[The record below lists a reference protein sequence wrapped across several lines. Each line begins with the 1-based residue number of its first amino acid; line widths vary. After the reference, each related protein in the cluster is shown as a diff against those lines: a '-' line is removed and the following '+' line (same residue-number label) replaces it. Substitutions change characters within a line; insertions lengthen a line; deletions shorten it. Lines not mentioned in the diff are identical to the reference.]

1 MEWFDDRINNLNA
14 ALCAVD
20 DDEAHP
26 LFLAPCLD
34 TITDFSEYVEITF
47 VNAFGKIIHAY
58 EIVAQLNTRIAELLQ
73 FSELDVLLTFSD
85 TGWPLPDDKLSL
97 EGLAALKES
106 SISPIPRDDGD
117 LDYDEDEVEFRFQ
130 NKLSHYIH
138 ADVEKLSH
146 KFSASPI
153 SICEAAIEEP
163 VVGTDFSRRMARN
176 VISLLLGA
184 AFGRWDLRCLTESN
198 FVELPES
205 PFAELPA
212 CPLSMLTIESV
223 PVSESTCPND
233 YPVKVYWNGMLT
245 SDSSHEA
252 NLSAALHTVSEQIWK
267 TKASE
272 IESQI
277 LSVVSVESLEQ
288 YFANQNHF
296 FSDHLS
302 RYSKSRRQ
310 APIYWPISTESGS
323 YTLWFYY
330 HRLTDQTL
338 YKAVNDFVDPKLK
351 ETHGQFADL
360 LANKDRSSV
369 QEKELAQLT
378 ELESELKQF
387 KADLLEI
394 ASFWKPNLNDG
405 VQITAAPLW
414 KFFRLTKWRNK
425 LKKTWEELESGK
437 YDWAHLA
444 LSTWPDRVVRE
455 KCTTDRSIAIAHDL
469 EDELWEEV
477 EEVSVTKSGRETKKM
492 VWKPRKLSPSELDA
506 IVEQVKSSG

>member
-1 MEWFDDRINNLNA
+1 MCIRDR
-14 ALCAVD
+14 
-20 DDEAHP
+20 
-26 LFLAPCLD
+26 
-34 TITDFSEYVEITF
+34 
-47 VNAFGKIIHAY
+47 
-58 EIVAQLNTRIAELLQ
+58 
-73 FSELDVLLTFSD
+73 
-85 TGWPLPDDKLSL
+85 
-97 EGLAALKES
+97 
-106 SISPIPRDDGD
+106 
-117 LDYDEDEVEFRFQ
+117 
-130 NKLSHYIH
+130 
-138 ADVEKLSH
+138 
-146 KFSASPI
+146 
-153 SICEAAIEEP
+153 
-163 VVGTDFSRRMARN
+163 
-176 VISLLLGA
+176 
-184 AFGRWDLRCLTESN
+184 
-198 FVELPES
+198 
-205 PFAELPA
+205 
-212 CPLSMLTIESV
+212 
-223 PVSESTCPND
+223 
-233 YPVKVYWNGMLT
+233 
-245 SDSSHEA
+245 
-252 NLSAALHTVSEQIWK
+252 
-267 TKASE
+267 
-272 IESQI
+272 
-277 LSVVSVESLEQ
+277 
-288 YFANQNHF
+288 
-296 FSDHLS
+296 
-302 RYSKSRRQ
+302 
-310 APIYWPISTESGS
+310 
-323 YTLWFYY
+323 
-330 HRLTDQTL
+330 

-477 EEVSVTKSGRETKKM
+477 EEVSVTKGGREIKKM